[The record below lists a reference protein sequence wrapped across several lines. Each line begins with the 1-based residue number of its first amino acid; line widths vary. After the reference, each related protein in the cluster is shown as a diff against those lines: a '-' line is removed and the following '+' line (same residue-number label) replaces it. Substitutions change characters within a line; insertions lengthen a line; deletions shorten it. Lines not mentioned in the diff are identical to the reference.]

1 MKDEKYLG
9 SDFYCDLAI
18 AGKLDLEKEY
28 ESDAVLEV
36 VSYNQRAIRFYEKF
50 GFEKVA
56 GSERMY
62 RDKMPVMTMIRKGAA

>member
-1 MKDEKYLG
+1 MALMSRAMEWIGDG
-9 SDFYCDLAI
+9 SDV
-18 AGKLDLEKEY
+18 
-28 ESDAVLEV
+28 VLEV

-50 GFEKVA
+50 GLEKIA